1 MGAIMRLLLAT
12 GIGAI
17 MFPLL
22 MILADGGLNFF
33 ADGFFS
39 LMGFA
44 ALTLWI
50 FDYMTYLM
58 AT

>member
-1 MGAIMRLLLAT
+1 MGAVMRLLLAT

-17 MFPLL
+17 VFPILI
-22 MILADGGLNFF
+22 MLADSGMNFF
-33 ADGFFS
+33 AEGFFS

-50 FDYMTYLM
+50 FDYMTYIM

>member
-1 MGAIMRLLLAT
+1 MGWITRLLLAT

-17 MFPLL
+17 VFPLL
-22 MILADGGLNFF
+22 GILAEAGMNIFSE
-33 ADGFFS
+33 GFFS
-39 LMGFA
+39 WMGFF